1 MLQPPASLG
10 AIIAQTASSVLKRE
24 QVMADDFD
32 PVREKREMR
41 AMWIFSAGMVL
52 LILGI
57 MGVNMLVHH
66 ETSTDPTEMSSQS
79 RVAPPN
85 SGK

>member
-1 MLQPPASLG
+1 
-10 AIIAQTASSVLKRE
+10 
-24 QVMADDFD
+24 MADDFD

-57 MGVNMLVHH
+57 MGINMLLHH
-66 ETSTDPTEMSSQS
+66 DTPSDATEMSSQS
-79 RVAPPN
+79 RTAPPN
-85 SGK
+85 SGQ